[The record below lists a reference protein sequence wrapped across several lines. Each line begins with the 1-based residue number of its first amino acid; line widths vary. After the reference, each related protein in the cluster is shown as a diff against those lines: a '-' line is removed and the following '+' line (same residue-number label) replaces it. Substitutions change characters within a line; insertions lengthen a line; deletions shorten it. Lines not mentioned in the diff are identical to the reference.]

1 MSTLS
6 RVIVSAL
13 VGLALVGCASSD
25 YGTKQAVGALAGA
38 GAGGLLGAQVGEG
51 STRLAA
57 TAAGT
62 LLGAFLGNEV
72 GKSLDR
78 ADAVHASRAQYQ
90 ALEYTPS
97 GYSTSWRNPDTGHYG
112 RVTPIET
119 YEHRGRL
126 VLPRVPAPGADR
138 RPQPRGLW
146 HCMPYSRWPVAG
158 GELRPGPRRPR
169 MSGCWSTSAAG
180 GGCLYASGPPEPRRH
195 GARDDRS
202 RAIALLASPI
212 GAAGVAAGARPRY
225 LPCARGRRGWPT
237 AISSRPGI

>member
-13 VGLALVGCASSD
+13 VGLALVGCASSG
-25 YGTKQAVGALAGA
+25 YGTKQTVGALAGA

-97 GYSTSWRNPDTGHYG
+97 GHATSWRNPDTGHYG

-119 YEHRGRL
+119 YE
-126 VLPRVPAPGADR
+126 
-138 RPQPRGLW
+138 
-146 HCMPYSRWPVAG
+146 
-158 GELRPGPRRPR
+158 
-169 MSGCWSTSAAG
+169 TG
-180 GGCLYASGPPEPRRH
+180 GGSYCREFQHQAQ
-195 GARDDRS
+195 
-202 RAIALLASPI
+202 I
-212 GAAGVAAGARPRY
+212 G
-225 LPCARGRRGWPT
+225 GRNREVYGT
-237 AISSRPGI
+237 ACRTPDGQWQVVN